1 MDGDDCDISHTFDD
15 DCTELSVKHDFGELD
30 IFILDKFVNGKDL
43 DCKFVSSGI
52 DCVAVIMLLNDEDLH
67 KYDSLLLLLFKS
79 SLCSELSL
87 SSNISFIFNIDCSC
101 DCSCE

>member
-15 DCTELSVKHDFGELD
+15 CTELSVEHDFGELD

-43 DCKFVSSGI
+43 DCKFVSSRI
-52 DCVAVIMLLNDEDLH
+52 DCVPVIMLLDDEDLH

-79 SLCSELSL
+79 SSLGSVLSL
-87 SSNISFIFNIDCSC
+87 SSNISFIFNIDSC